1 MIKIIKK
8 SILLLSI
15 ASAVQAQELPHF
27 NSYMFNQFLYNPAS
41 GGMYDTD
48 FNASVGSRLQWAG
61 TDGAPVTG
69 FAWADH
75 RFKKNSMSIG
85 VMAIY
90 DRYGAKTNTEFAAN
104 FTYILRLTNKLK
116 LSFGLRAGFGSYVFD
131 PSRLV
136 VFDND
141 DPLALTYSNK
151 YPKFGGGVQLYG
163 RKFYVSLGFPDLA
176 SIGAKAAPG
185 DVEKN
190 FFQKNKNFSLL
201 GGYRFKISDGLGLY
215 PNAKLHYF
223 PGNLNS
229 AIRAD
234 VSLLVEITDYFWAGA
249 NYGSLGNAA
258 LMAGT
263 FISSRFRFMYAYEF
277 YAKSKSIQGVSFNV
291 HEINLM
297 VQLDDLF
304 ARKNKKEIVVE

>member
-1 MIKIIKK
+1 MKNKLK
-8 SILLLSI
+8 NSFLLLILTSTLY
-15 ASAVQAQELPHF
+15 AQELPHF

-41 GGMYDTD
+41 GGMYDAD

-61 TDGAPVTG
+61 TDGAPITG

-75 RFKKNSMSIG
+75 RFKKNSMSVG

-90 DRYGAKTNTEFAAN
+90 DSYGARSNTEFAGN

-116 LSFGLRAGFGSYVFD
+116 LSFGLRAGFGSYGFDGSKLTVFD
-131 PSRLV
+131 T
-136 VFDND
+136 D
-141 DPLALTYSNK
+141 DPLAMSYRNN

-176 SIGAKAAPG
+176 AIGAKASPA
-185 DVEKN
+185 DVDKN

-201 GGYRFKISDGLGLY
+201 GGYRFKISDGFGLY

-223 PGNLNS
+223 PGNINS
-229 AIRAD
+229 SVRAD

-277 YAKSKSIQGVSFNV
+277 YAKSKAIRGVAFNV

-304 ARKNKKEIVVE
+304 ARKSKEVIVTE